1 MDVTI
6 IFEKFGAY
14 SMSLEANTSVHPQY
28 MNTETRELVYP
39 LY

>member
-1 MDVTI
+1 MDVTN

-14 SMSLEANTSVHPQY
+14 SMSEANPSVHARY
-28 MNTETRELVYP
+28 MNSVTRELVYP